1 MEAVPIHIKE
11 ANAFVA
17 KYHRHSLPT
26 VGGKFAVGAIKQGK
40 LVGVAVAGRP
50 VARPLDDGKTI
61 EILRVCTDGTPNC
74 CSFLYA
80 RVAKIARLFG
90 YTRVITYTL
99 EEESGASLRAVGG
112 RVVGR
117 VEAREWSAPSRHRK
131 SQAVYRKKKLRWEL

>member
-1 MEAVPIHIKE
+1 VEAVPIHIRE
-11 ANAFVA
+11 ANAFIA
-17 KYHRHSLPT
+17 KHHRHSLPT
-26 VGGKFAVGAIKQGK
+26 VGGKFALGAVERGK

-61 EILRVCTDGTPNC
+61 EVLRVCTDGTPNC

-90 YTRVITYTL
+90 YTWVITYTL
-99 EEESGASLRAVGG
+99 EEERGASLRVVGG

-117 VEAREWSAPSRHRK
+117 VEAREWSAPSRPRK
-131 SQAVYRKKKLRWEL
+131 SQAVYRMKKLRWEL

>member
-1 MEAVPIHIKE
+1 MQAVPIHIKE
-11 ANAFVA
+11 ANAFIA

-26 VGGKFAVGAIKQGK
+26 VGGKFAVGAVHHGK

-61 EILRVCTDGTPNC
+61 EVLRVCTDGTPDC

-99 EEESGASLRAVGG
+99 EEESGASLRALGG
-112 RVVGR
+112 KIVGR
-117 VEAREWSAPSRHRK
+117 VEAREWSAPSRPRK
-131 SQAVYRKKKLRWEL
+131 SQAVYGKKKLRWEL

>member
-1 MEAVPIHIKE
+1 MHIKE
-11 ANAFVA
+11 ANAFIA

-26 VGGKFAVGAIKQGK
+26 VGGKFAVGAVERGK

-74 CSFLYA
+74 CSFLYGK
-80 RVAKIARLFG
+80 VAKIARLFG

-99 EEESGASLRAVGG
+99 DEESGACLRAVGA
-112 RVVGR
+112 RIVGR
-117 VEAREWSAPSRHRK
+117 VEAREWSAPSRRRR
-131 SQAVYRKKKLRWEL
+131 SQPVYGMNKLRWEL

>member
-1 MEAVPIHIKE
+1 MQAVPIHIKE
-11 ANAFVA
+11 ANAFIA

-26 VGGKFAVGAIKQGK
+26 VGGKFAVGAMRHGQ

-50 VARPLDDGKTI
+50 VARPLDDGRTI
-61 EILRVCTDGTPNC
+61 EVLRVCTDGTPNC

-99 EEESGASLRAVGG
+99 EEEGGASLRAVGG

-117 VEAREWSAPSRHRK
+117 VGAREWSAPNRPRR

>member
-1 MEAVPIHIKE
+1 VQAVPIHIKE
-11 ANAFVA
+11 ANAFIA

-26 VGGKFAVGAIKQGK
+26 VGGKFAVGAINHGK

-50 VARPLDDGKTI
+50 VARPLDGGKTI
-61 EILRVCTDGTPNC
+61 EVLRVCTDGTPNC

-99 EEESGASLRAVGG
+99 EEESGSNLRVVGW

-117 VEAREWSAPSRHRK
+117 VEAREWSAPSRPRK
-131 SQAVYRKKKLRWEL
+131 SQAVSGKKKLRWEL

>member
-1 MEAVPIHIKE
+1 VQAVPIHIKE
-11 ANAFVA
+11 ANSFIV

-26 VGGKFAVGAIKQGK
+26 VGGKFVVGPVEQGK
-40 LVGVAVAGRP
+40 LVGVAIAGRP
-50 VARPLDDGKTI
+50 VARPLDVRQTI

-90 YTRVITYTL
+90 YTRVNTYTL
-99 EEESGASLRAVGG
+99 EEESGASLRAVGA

-117 VEAREWSAPSRHRK
+117 VEARQWSAPSRRRK
-131 SQAVYRKKKLRWEL
+131 SQPVYGMKELQWEL